1 MGNSAPTERKCM
13 SKDNKVNKSHAPAF
27 VEIGHEVVANRTLT
41 MRLARN
47 DFKTRFAGSYLGIIW
62 AFVQPIVTVLVYWF
76 VFEKALNQ
84 GTQSTKAGISV
95 PYVLWLLGGLVPWFY
110 FSEAVNNGTNTLVEY
125 SYLVKKVVFNIST
138 LPVVKLLSSV
148 FVHLFFVAFM
158 LIMYLCYGF
167 MPTLY
172 TLQIVYYSFAMMVLC
187 AGIIYATSAITA
199 CFRDASQIVGII
211 MQVGIWATPI
221 MWNMDGMIERGS
233 LHGPLMVILQANPMY
248 YIVSGYRD
256 SLINN
261 VWFWEKP
268 TLTIWY
274 WVIAILF
281 FVLGTSIFRK
291 LRPHFADVL

>member
-13 SKDNKVNKSHAPAF
+13 SKDNKVSKSHAPAF

-199 CFRDASQIVGII
+199 FFRDASQIVGII

-274 WVIAILF
+274 WAIAILF